1 MLSVGRSCEKVC
13 FELGVRVADGESGES
28 SQDNDLLDSLC
39 VRREV
44 LRSDA
49 VPDVERQ
56 LTVVYII

>member
-39 VRREV
+39 VREKYFAAMPCRTSNV
-44 LRSDA
+44 N
-49 VPDVERQ
+49 
-56 LTVVYII
+56 